1 MNDSYNR
8 EATVVTPEHV
18 RLQFRTAGLG
28 SRTAAQ
34 LIDVLLLMLVFGAV
48 CLLIGLALMVMGI
61 GVNDMPGEYALAFI
75 IVFSSVLS
83 GGYFVLAEYYMNG
96 QTVGKKQLGLRVI
109 QENGQPVTFL
119 SAIIRNF
126 FRLID
131 FLPWLY
137 FLGGLWIF
145 FHPMDK
151 RLGDLAAGTL
161 VVRDTRR
168 EQLHR
173 RRQTEKWLNQ
183 REMAGRPN
191 LSLTELQRRRVERED
206 WLLLSA
212 YVERIPSLTRIKRDA
227 LAAEI
232 AGRLAAKLELEAELR
247 FVSAEA
253 FLMEL
258 YVLLAGEWTL

>member
-126 FRLID
+126 FSGLSISCLGYIFWGGCGSFSIRWIKGWAISPPARSLCATRAGNSCID
-131 FLPWLY
+131 
-137 FLGGLWIF
+137 
-145 FHPMDK
+145 
-151 RLGDLAAGTL
+151 
-161 VVRDTRR
+161 
-168 EQLHR
+168 
-173 RRQTEKWLNQ
+173 
-183 REMAGRPN
+183 
-191 LSLTELQRRRVERED
+191 
-206 WLLLSA
+206 
-212 YVERIPSLTRIKRDA
+212 
-227 LAAEI
+227 
-232 AGRLAAKLELEAELR
+232 AAKR
-247 FVSAEA
+247 RN
-253 FLMEL
+253 
-258 YVLLAGEWTL
+258 G